1 MNEAYQST
9 KGFIG
14 LPIDFSWTN
23 NQKNTL
29 NEEVVNSN
37 YHRILESSSGIWPL
51 SIFSPIPSYEYTGEN
66 PTWGISNDS
75 DLQYCFNIVEQLGF
89 NIYIRN
95 NSITDFPTYYIII
108 PGMNQVLFSRK
119 AYEEKF
125 RYGIL
130 GYMKS
135 YPKLV
140 NMSTAEVKELAQGIE
155 SRIQGGYTIDIT
167 HDYFLFNTHEG
178 ILNLDINIFLCMLFY
193 FAEDYINAKKYLN
206 IYIKRKS
213 IKNQYLSAFSDFI
226 QFANIDKLPLDE
238 VEFIMSQIHGKKLAA
253 EVISDLS
260 APQNIFQHYDFPTCF
275 NCENCKIEKNCRY
288 FEILRIEK
296 KVNEMSVK
304 NKISYK
310 QILKL

>member
-119 AYEEKF
+119 AYEENF
-125 RYGIL
+125 DMEYW
-130 GYMKS
+130 
-135 YPKLV
+135 
-140 NMSTAEVKELAQGIE
+140 
-155 SRIQGGYTIDIT
+155 DI
-167 HDYFLFNTHEG
+167 
-178 ILNLDINIFLCMLFY
+178 
-193 FAEDYINAKKYLN
+193 
-206 IYIKRKS
+206 
-213 IKNQYLSAFSDFI
+213 
-226 QFANIDKLPLDE
+226 
-238 VEFIMSQIHGKKLAA
+238 
-253 EVISDLS
+253 
-260 APQNIFQHYDFPTCF
+260 
-275 NCENCKIEKNCRY
+275 
-288 FEILRIEK
+288 
-296 KVNEMSVK
+296 
-304 NKISYK
+304 
-310 QILKL
+310 

>member
-1 MNEAYQST
+1 M
-9 KGFIG
+9 
-14 LPIDFSWTN
+14 
-23 NQKNTL
+23 
-29 NEEVVNSN
+29 
-37 YHRILESSSGIWPL
+37 
-51 SIFSPIPSYEYTGEN
+51 
-66 PTWGISNDS
+66 
-75 DLQYCFNIVEQLGF
+75 
-89 NIYIRN
+89 
-95 NSITDFPTYYIII
+95 
-108 PGMNQVLFSRK
+108 
-119 AYEEKF
+119 
-125 RYGIL
+125 
-130 GYMKS
+130 
-135 YPKLV
+135 
-140 NMSTAEVKELAQGIE
+140 
-155 SRIQGGYTIDIT
+155 
-167 HDYFLFNTHEG
+167 
-178 ILNLDINIFLCMLFY
+178 FY